1 MNKTITVIALTL
13 ASSVALAGTS
23 PPTTEAI
30 PIGNDIAMLGV
41 SLVLAGIAA
50 RIINHRARK

>member
-1 MNKTITVIALTL
+1 MFKTTTFVALIL
-13 ASSVALAGTS
+13 ASGSALAGGG
-23 PPTTEAI
+23 PPTEAI

-50 RIINHRARK
+50 RIISRRANK